1 MAHGVVRTD
10 NLAGIYDGSKIVS
23 IKFNNGTAD
32 AEIDN
37 GSIVSLDAYLGQ
49 DVYKAVKPAAEQ
61 KLGKLVLVAGIELFK
76 DGKKPLDQWVNEAGV
91 PCRGYVLQQGDVFSV
106 TADVIHGTPDMTTNK
121 YADIEAATTLK
132 AGAAAG
138 GGKTNFAELIAI
150 ENAGAY
156 TYYVY
161 RVL

>member
-61 KLGKLVLVAGIELFK
+61 KLGKLVLVADVELFK
-76 DGKKPLDQWVNEAGV
+76 DGKKPLDQWVNEAD
-91 PCRGYVLQQGDVFSV
+91 RKSV
-106 TADVIHGTPDMTTNK
+106 V
-121 YADIEAATTLK
+121 
-132 AGAAAG
+132 
-138 GGKTNFAELIAI
+138 
-150 ENAGAY
+150 
-156 TYYVY
+156 
-161 RVL
+161 

>member
-37 GSIVSLDAYLGQ
+37 GSVVALDAYLGQ
-49 DVYKAVKPAAEQ
+49 DVYKAVKPTAEQ
-61 KLGKLVLVAGIELFK
+61 KLGKLALVAGVELFK
-76 DGKKPLDQWVNEAGV
+76 DREKPLDQWVNEAGV
-91 PCRGYVLQQGDVFSV
+91 PCRAYVLQQGDVFSV
-106 TADVIHGTPDMTTNK
+106 TADVISGTPDATTNK
-121 YADIEAATTLK
+121 YVDIDAATTFK
-132 AGAAAG
+132 AGPVASS
-138 GGKTNFAELIAI
+138 GKANFAELIAI
-150 ENAGAY
+150 ETAGAY